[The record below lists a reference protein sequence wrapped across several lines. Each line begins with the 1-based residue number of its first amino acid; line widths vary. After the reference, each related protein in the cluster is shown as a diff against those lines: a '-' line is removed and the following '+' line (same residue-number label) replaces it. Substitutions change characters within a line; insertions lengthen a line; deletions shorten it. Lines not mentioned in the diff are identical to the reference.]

1 MAAKSKQQ
9 SGQEE
14 QEPNLGQQEARR
26 EKNEEFKL
34 SRMGKT
40 SNNSEEEEQL
50 TLVARCEAGSG
61 HASVTKNGL
70 TRWSHHRTLSQ
81 SRRTPASSPESGPAL
96 ETAARC

>member
-9 SGQEE
+9 SGQEG

-40 SNNSEEEEQL
+40 SNNSEEE
-50 TLVARCEAGSG
+50 
-61 HASVTKNGL
+61 ND
-70 TRWSHHRTLSQ
+70 
-81 SRRTPASSPESGPAL
+81 SR
-96 ETAARC
+96 